1 LERSVCNVASRET
14 LLSTASNTEGSDDE
28 AKRRLSKTSTVL
40 DAAFVAMGATKAA
53 EERMVQ
59 AAAIN
64 SGPVIYLT
72 GVGGTSHNN
81 SSHTNPKLCY
91 SNVNV
96 AASNSDEE
104 VLLVTILVDLPLN
117 RPLLS
122 MWPHRFARRCYL
134 ETRVRTWELNSICRP
149 IIVTGSQT
157 NEILVDPQVDD
168 PIEMLFASLG

>member
-1 LERSVCNVASRET
+1 
-14 LLSTASNTEGSDDE
+14 
-28 AKRRLSKTSTVL
+28 L

-81 SSHTNPKLCY
+81 SSHTY

-96 AASNSDEE
+96 AASNSHKE
-104 VLLVTILVDLPLN
+104 VVGDNISRPPSQQAIAVNVAAPFCS
-117 RPLLS
+117 PLLFGDTS
-122 MWPHRFARRCYL
+122 ADLGTQQYL
-134 ETRVRTWELNSICRP
+134 SSN
-149 IIVTGSQT
+149 

-168 PIEMLFASLG
+168 PIEMLFASIG